1 MVFGWM
7 TAAHKQKSF
16 PVLSKQGGGVIMTLV
31 EFPVSLK
38 KTGGEPALGVDHPL
52 FY

>member
-16 PVLSKQGGGVIMTLV
+16 PVLSKQGGGVIMTLFFLALEKASGADGV
-31 EFPVSLK
+31 
-38 KTGGEPALGVDHPL
+38 TPA
-52 FY
+52 